1 MNIRCPN
8 CGRKQLTDSH
18 GRICPNCK
26 AGIRQT
32 VPAVSGPPPLPLGSH
47 LNSPPP
53 LTSSTFRSPWVF
65 PAIIGA
71 AGLLLLAIGIAL
83 GIGRATKES
92 TSTDPSHPDFGNKS
106 ESIAKSGQKTSIAIP
121 TTSTNSGQ
129 ISRAELTKRID
140 PSVVLIHTE
149 SDESESIGSG
159 FVVDTRGLVATNRHV
174 VNGGGKLTVVFCDS
188 STARS
193 AEVIYSH
200 PTLDLAMIRITTA
213 TSLPPQIRLARA
225 LPSKGE
231 DVAVFGAPEGL
242 FFTTSFGNVSAIRE
256 EGRETWIQFTA
267 PISPGNSGGPVVNMQ
282 GEVVGMTTWTYAKE
296 HSQNLNFALSSV
308 DIDRVLKRLR
318 ASDLIP

>member
-1 MNIRCPN
+1 MTS
-8 CGRKQLTDSH
+8 GRSVV
-18 GRICPNCK
+18 CPNCK
-26 AGIRQT
+26 AGIRQ
-32 VPAVSGPPPLPLGSH
+32 VLPGASGPPPLPLGSH
-47 LNSPPP
+47 QSSAPP
-53 LTSSTFRSPWVF
+53 LSSSIFRSPWVL
-65 PAIIGA
+65 PVIIGA
-71 AGLLLLAIGIAL
+71 AGLLLFVIGIAL
-83 GIGRATKES
+83 GIGRATRDS
-92 TSTDPSHPDFGNKS
+92 TSVEPSHPDFGNKP
-106 ESIAKSGQKTSIAIP
+106 ESMATNGPKTSVALP
-121 TTSTNSGQ
+121 ATSANSGQ
-129 ISRAELTKRID
+129 ISRAELTKQID

-159 FVVDTRGLVATNRHV
+159 FVVDPQGLVATNRHV
-174 VNGGGKLTVVFCDS
+174 VDGGGRLTVVFCDS
-188 STARS
+188 SAARS
-193 AEVIYSH
+193 AKVIYLH
-200 PTLDLAMIRITTA
+200 PTLDLAVIQITKA
-213 TSLPPQIRLARA
+213 TSLPPRIPLARV

-296 HSQNLNFALSSV
+296 YSQNLNFALSSV